1 MRDVRKV
8 AMEHPPQKR
17 WRNYLRLSLRTLIV
31 LVLVIGGSL
40 GWVVHSARVQRDAVA
55 AIRELG
61 GTVTYDWERK
71 DGRSVPN
78 GRPWAPRWLLDR
90 VGIDYF
96 GHVTQVR
103 VVATHELSDAD
114 LIHISHLSQLE
125 ELDLHRSPITD
136 ARLSYLEGL
145 ADLQS
150 LTLFHTDVGDRGLVH
165 LRRLNRLR
173 TLSVENTKVTNTGAE
188 GLQRML
194 PNLKISR

>member
-1 MRDVRKV
+1 MLI
-8 AMEHPPQKR
+8 AMDHPPQKR
-17 WRNYLRLSLRTLIV
+17 WRNYLRLSLRALIV

-55 AIRELG
+55 AIRDLG
-61 GTVTYDWERK
+61 GTVSYDWERK

-78 GRPWAPRWLLDR
+78 GKPWAPRWLLDR

-114 LIHISHLSQLE
+114 LSHISHLSQLE
-125 ELDLHRSPITD
+125 ELDLHRSQITD

-173 TLSVENTKVTNTGAE
+173 TLSVENTKVTDMGAE